1 LEKGSTSSAELKW
14 RVLSE
19 FEENQWIAKN
29 YMLKYGQRGTVI
41 ITFLK
46 KMFPVQPHLAL
57 PSKGYKE

>member
-1 LEKGSTSSAELKW
+1 LEKGSTFSAELKW

-41 ITFLK
+41 ITFLNT
-46 KMFPVQPHLAL
+46 MFPVQPTPGAAL
-57 PSKGYKE
+57 